1 MKTRITLTI
10 DPKISFK
17 AKTVA
22 REKGTSLSALVEELL
37 ASVSGM
43 ETPDETIAFS
53 EKWRGKVQLREGNDT
68 RLDKLKSKYALDNE

>member
-10 DPKISFK
+10 DPKISYK

-43 ETPDETIAFS
+43 EIPDETIAFS
-53 EKWRGKVQLREGNDT
+53 EKWRGKEQLRSGNDP
-68 RLDKLKSKYALDNE
+68 RLIKLKLKYTLDEK